1 MNDASQGR
9 HTQLVDYQDIN
20 TAYFLPAARTEP
32 VVTGP
37 KERMV
42 SFSDYRSDF
51 TTQSASDEAGRC
63 FNCGIC
69 NDCNN
74 CSLFCPETAVFVEE
88 TRRIDM
94 DYCKGCG
101 VCVVECPRGA
111 MTLEES
117 GT

>member
-1 MNDASQGR
+1 MIS
-9 HTQLVDYQDIN
+9 TQPI
-20 TAYFLPAARTEP
+20 FCRRTGQSRWS
-32 VVTGP
+32 TGP
-37 KERMV
+37 KERKA

-69 NDCNN
+69 NDCDN
-74 CSLFCPETAVFVEE
+74 CRLFCPETAVFVED

-101 VCVVECPRGA
+101 ICVAECPRGA
-111 MTLEES
+111 MTLEEAEHETGS
-117 GT
+117 